1 MRDVVSVDDVVVPIA
16 LSLLERRALE
26 FEASYPAA
34 GLLGVLG
41 ERELAG
47 VVVPGAEKV
56 HGFAVGGGA
65 ESEVKLD
72 GGHCEGSI

>member
-1 MRDVVSVDDVVVPIA
+1 VRDVVPVDDVVVPVA

-26 FEASYPAA
+26 LEASQPAS

-47 VVVPGAEKV
+47 VVVPGAEEV
-56 HGFAVGGGA
+56 HGFAVGGRA
-65 ESEVKLD
+65 EGEV
-72 GGHCEGSI
+72 